1 MHAIAGMVVRQL
13 FDAESSTFTYVL
25 VDPASRH
32 AALIDSVREH
42 VDRDLRLVDE
52 LGATLTHVF
61 ETHTHADH
69 VTGAGLIR
77 ERTRAHT
84 YGSALGASCIDVHVR
99 HGERVTIGSSTL
111 SVLATPGHTDDSVSY
126 YTPGMVF
133 TGDAL
138 LIRGCGRTD
147 FQNGDARTLFD
158 SITRVLWSLP
168 DDTIVYPAHD
178 YRGFTAS
185 TIGEERRWNPRI
197 AGSSADAFVTL
208 MDSLHLPKPRR
219 MDEAVPA
226 NRACGMAIQG

>member
-1 MHAIAGMVVRQL
+1 MVVRQL
-13 FDAESSTFTYVL
+13 FDAETSTFTYLV

-42 VDRDLRLVDE
+42 VERDLRLLDE
-52 LGATLTHVF
+52 LGVTLTHVL

-84 YGSALGASCIDVHVR
+84 YGGELGASCIDVHLR
-99 HGERVTIGSSTL
+99 HGERITIGSSTL
-111 SVLATPGHTDDSVSY
+111 GVLATPGHTDDSVSY
-126 YTPGMVF
+126 YAPGTPGMVF

-138 LIRGCGRTD
+138 LIRGCGRAD
-147 FQNGDARTLFD
+147 FQNGDARTLYD

-185 TIGEERRWNPRI
+185 TIGEERRLNPRL
-197 AGSSADAFVTL
+197 AGSSPDAFVAL
-208 MDSLHLPKPRR
+208 MDSLHLPRPGR

-226 NRACGMAIQG
+226 NRACGLAVQG